1 MGKNFKK
8 SSAREHPKT
17 RKQLRKEKRLMKKSK
32 RNQFY
37 LNKNK
42 IGKVESD
49 VSNDE
54 RSANVQKTKKIQSD
68 NPSSNDSTS
77 IVDRQIK
84 QKQKEIKDF
93 KKLEKQMREQRK
105 RQLVEA
111 NEKED
116 QIIKSLEK
124 KLRLDK
130 RKNKSMSKSFIN
142 EGLDCIL
149 LFLLS
154 YVIVIVL

>member
-1 MGKNFKK
+1 MGKNSKK

-17 RKQLRKEKRLMKKSK
+17 RKQLRKEKRQLKKTK

-42 IGKVESD
+42 ISKVESD
-49 VSNDE
+49 ASNDGP
-54 RSANVQKTKKIQSD
+54 SVIVQKTKKIQPG
-68 NPSSNDSTS
+68 NPSSNDSLS
-77 IVDRQIK
+77 IVDRQLK
-84 QKQKEIKDF
+84 QKQKEIKDL

-105 RQLVEA
+105 RQLLET

-116 QIIKSLEK
+116 RIIKSLEK

-130 RKNKSMSKSFIN
+130 RKNKSICKSFMDD
-142 EGLDCIL
+142 GLDCIL
-149 LFLLS
+149 
-154 YVIVIVL
+154 